1 MKKNYLTIILLLPL
15 ILRGQTVAFTKVYNI
30 MQAKCATCHSNAQ
43 KSGGLDLEGSGT
55 DKSGVVFTNLVNA
68 APTNAAALAK
78 GYKRVY
84 PGRVDLSFLFHKT
97 NGDFDKYYAALGAN
111 EGSLMPKSGASLT
124 KVEKEIFRQWI
135 LFGATKTATI
145 PEARIVAFYDTIGR
159 GLAAFETAPAA
170 PTSGQG
176 FQIKMGP
183 FFLAPQGQAGDEVEY
198 FQKWECNLPNDVE
211 VNRIDHIISNYSH
224 HFLIYNYTNTS
235 TPASLPAGLRLNAY
249 HNNINLVSAVQER
262 SDLKL
267 PKNTAYK
274 WPKNRILDLNTHY
287 INYSANQVYRAE
299 AYLNF
304 YTQPSGTAK
313 QEMKAELIPYT
324 RIFIPSGNQ
333 SISIDAPFIFSGN
346 AYVWGLMGHTHK
358 YGTGYKIF
366 KRLPDGSK
374 GDLMYDASCPNGVP
388 GCASPFFDYQHIP
401 MRFFQP
407 LSYVDLSSGFVHQGT
422 WKNTGNRALGFGVTS
437 DDEMMVMVALY
448 TTDTTGLSTPTQ
460 EIRELDGVQI
470 FPNPMKDKLTIKLPV
485 DTKNATITFYD
496 LTGRIVRR
504 RENLETHI
512 TEILRGDL
520 GAGLYVYRIE
530 DARGYYKSGKVY
542 LE

>member
-1 MKKNYLTIILLLPL
+1 MKKKYLTIILILPL
-15 ILRGQTVAFTKVYNI
+15 ILRGQTVAFTKVYSI
-30 MQAKCATCHSNAQ
+30 MQAKCATCHSNAT

-68 APTNAAALAK
+68 APVNASALAK

-97 NGDFDKYYAALGAN
+97 NGDFDKYYGALGAS
-111 EGSLMPKSGASLT
+111 EGSTMPKSGTALT

-135 LFGATKTATI
+135 LYGATKTATI
-145 PEARIVAFYDTIGR
+145 PEARIVAFYDTVGR
-159 GLAAFETAPAA
+159 GLAAFETPPAA
-170 PTSGQG
+170 PATNEG

-183 FFLAPQGQAGDEVEY
+183 FFLAPQGQVGDEVEY

-211 VNRIDHIISNYSH
+211 VNRIDHIIANSSH
-224 HFLIYNYTNTS
+224 HFIIYNYTNTS
-235 TPASLPAGLRLNAY
+235 TPASLAAGLRLNAY
-249 HNNINLVSAVQER
+249 HSNINLVSAVQER
-262 SDLKL
+262 LDLKL

-304 YTQPSGTAK
+304 YTQPAGTAK
-313 QEMKAELIPYT
+313 QEMFAQLIPNT
-324 RIFIPSGNQ
+324 N
-333 SISIDAPFIFSGN
+333 ISIPNNNQTTTFEAPFVLFGK
-346 AYVWGLMGHTHK
+346 AYMWGLMGHTHK

-366 KRLPDGSK
+366 RRLPDKTK
-374 GDLMYDASCPNGVP
+374 GELLYDAACPNGVP
-388 GCASPFFDYQHIP
+388 PCASPYFDYQHIP
-401 MRFFQP
+401 MRFFSP
-407 LSYVDLSSGFVHQGT
+407 LIPVDLSAGIIHQAT
-422 WKNTGNRALGFGVTS
+422 WKNTGDKPLGFGVTS
-437 DDEMMVMVALY
+437 DDEMMVLVALY

-460 EIRELDGVQI
+460 EIRELEGVSI
-470 FPNPMKDKLTIKLPV
+470 FPNPMRDKLTIKLPV
-485 DTKNATITFYD
+485 DIKNASITFYD
-496 LTGRIVRR
+496 VTGKVVRR

-512 TEILRGDL
+512 TEILRGDM
-520 GAGLYVYRIE
+520 GSGLYIYRIE
-530 DARGYYKSGKVY
+530 DARGYFKAGKVY

>member
-1 MKKNYLTIILLLPL
+1 MKKIFFTILLSLPL
-15 ILRGQTVAFTKVYNI
+15 ILRGQTVAFTKVYSI

-43 KSGGLDLEGSGT
+43 KSGGLDLEGSGA
-55 DKSGVVFTNLVNA
+55 DKAAAVYSNLVNV
-68 APTNAAALAK
+68 APVNASALAK

-97 NGDFDKYYAALGAN
+97 NGDFDKYYPALGAN
-111 EGSLMPKSGASLT
+111 DGSMMPKSGTALT

-135 LFGATKTATI
+135 LYGATKTATI
-145 PEARIVAFYDTIGR
+145 PEARIVAFYDTVGKA
-159 GLAAFETAPAA
+159 LAAFETPPAAPAA
-170 PTSGQG
+170 SEG

-183 FFLAPQGQAGDEVEY
+183 FFLAPQGQVGDEVEY

-211 VNRIDHIISNYSH
+211 VNRIDHIIANYSH
-224 HFLIYNYTNTS
+224 HFIIYNYTNTT
-235 TPASLPAGLRLNAY
+235 TPASLAAGLRLNSY

-262 SDLKL
+262 LDLKL

-304 YTQPSGTAK
+304 YTQPAGTAK
-313 QEMKAELIPYT
+313 QEMLAQLIPNIKILIPNNNQTITFEEPYIYT
-324 RIFIPSGNQ
+324 GKGF
-333 SISIDAPFIFSGN
+333 
-346 AYVWGLMGHTHK
+346 VWGLMGHTHK

-366 KRLPDGSK
+366 KRLPDKSK
-374 GDLMYDASCPNGVP
+374 GELLYDASCPNGLP
-388 GCASPFFDYQHIP
+388 GCASPYFDYKHIP

-407 LSYVDLSSGFVHQGT
+407 LTPVDLSLGFIHQAT
-422 WKNTGNRALGFGVTS
+422 WKNTGDKTLTFGVTS
-437 DDEMMVMVALY
+437 DDEMMVMVMLY
-448 TTDTTGLSTPTQ
+448 TNDTTGLSVPTQ
-460 EIRELDGVQI
+460 EIRELEGVQI

-485 DTKNATITFYD
+485 DIKNAAITFYD
-496 LTGRIVRR
+496 LTGKIVRR
-504 RENLETHI
+504 RENLDTHI

-520 GAGLYVYRIE
+520 GSGLYVYRIE
-530 DARGYYKSGKVY
+530 DARGYYKAGKIY